1 MGWICPRGGGG
12 CCCSPARLR
21 EHGKQP
27 AAAHA
32 RVSRARSRKH
42 DKQRVATAGGGLASR
57 SRGPW
62 LSASGRGLPGARVWP

>member
-1 MGWICPRGGGG
+1 MGRIYAAGGGG
-12 CCCSPARLR
+12 YCGSPARLR

-32 RVSRARSRKH
+32 RVSRARLRKQG
-42 DKQRVATAGGGLASR
+42 KQRVATAGGGLASR

-62 LSASGRGLPGARVWP
+62 LSALGRGLPGARVRP